1 MLPVYFYL
9 NVFSFHNAVQTFFI
23 FEINN
28 NIYMLEWALIVS
40 WYVFKCIL
48 CVKKEENVKRMEE
61 IYCHTLTL

>member
-1 MLPVYFYL
+1 MCS
-9 NVFSFHNAVQTFFI
+9 VFTTQYKLSSF

-28 NIYMLEWALIVS
+28 YIYMLEWALIVS